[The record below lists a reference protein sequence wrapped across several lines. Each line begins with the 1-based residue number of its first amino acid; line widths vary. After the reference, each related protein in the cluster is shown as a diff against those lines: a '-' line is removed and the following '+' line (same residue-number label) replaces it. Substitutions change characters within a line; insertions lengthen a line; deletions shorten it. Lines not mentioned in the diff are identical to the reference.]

1 MSQTLYRKYRPKNF
15 SEVIGQSHIVRT
27 LSNSIKNNRIGHAYL
42 FSGPRGTGK
51 TSLARILAKTVNCV
65 DAKKEIPCEKC
76 PSCQIIN
83 SGKSLDI
90 IEIDAASNT
99 GVDNIR
105 ASRETVA
112 LSPSSLRYKIY
123 IIDEAHMLSTG
134 AFNALL
140 KTLEEPPAF
149 VIFILATTE
158 IHKIPDTIISRCQR
172 FDFTRLSFSHIIE
185 KLSLIAKKEK
195 VQIEKEALEMIALA
209 SEGGMRDA
217 ESLLGQIISLEDKN
231 ITAKEVQE
239 ITGSSD
245 KKNVAI
251 LAKCIIEKKSSQ
263 AISVIN
269 ELSADGIDL
278 QVLAKSTINYLRQ
291 VLLLKVSPQ
300 LKKYLSYELT
310 AEQIEKMIDL
320 TKISQTEEIVSA
332 IDFLNETQNKI
343 SSSVIPQLPLE
354 MAVIKSTGKIPSRKK
369 ENEMERKFFE
379 EEKLTSSSGSI
390 LEKEEEKILKQETS
404 EKEENRQE
412 KISPVPVPK
421 TISKEKQELEE
432 KKEIDPDLDI
442 EKIRLNWKKLLL
454 DIHPYNHSL
463 SAFLSNCVAK
473 KLEKNKVILA
483 TPYSFYQEK
492 LSAPE
497 NRLTIEKV
505 LGNILKANVYIEVE
519 IDRNVV
525 APKEEKTPEKEGR
538 QDSLID
544 DALEIMGGKIVEQ

>member
-27 LSNSIKNNRIGHAYL
+27 LSNSIKNNHIGHAYL

-51 TSLARILAKTVNCV
+51 TSLARILAKTVNCI
-65 DAKKEIPCEKC
+65 DAKKGIPCEKC

-105 ASRETVA
+105 ELRETVA

-332 IDFLNETQNKI
+332 IDFLNEAQNKI

-354 MAVIKSTGKIPSRKK
+354 MAVIKFTGKIPSRKK
-369 ENEMERKFFE
+369 ENEMERKIFE

-412 KISPVPVPK
+412 KISPVPAPK
-421 TISKEKQELEE
+421 ALLKEKQELEE
-432 KKEIDPDLDI
+432 KKEINPDLDI

-505 LGNILKANVYIEVE
+505 LGNILKANVFIEVE